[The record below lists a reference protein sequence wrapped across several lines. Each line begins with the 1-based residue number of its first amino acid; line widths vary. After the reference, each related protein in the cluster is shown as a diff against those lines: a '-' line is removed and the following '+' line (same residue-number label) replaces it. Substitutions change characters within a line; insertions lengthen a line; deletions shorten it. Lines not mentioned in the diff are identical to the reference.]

1 MYGFLRHKLINMDF
15 SYKNRNMKLT
25 LEAIRDKLS
34 NCKT

>member
-1 MYGFLRHKLINMDF
+1 MDF